1 MINLKCP
8 EPETT
13 PFFGDSVESSL
24 GAMNEVHT
32 QRGNQLEGN
41 IPPPPNKYAFESF
54 TFCTFS
60 HKVQIS
66 LSYSAKLCLQV

>member
-1 MINLKCP
+1 MIQINNVEFKLKMINLKCP

-41 IPPPPNKYAFESF
+41 IPPPPPQQ
-54 TFCTFS
+54 
-60 HKVQIS
+60 V
-66 LSYSAKLCLQV
+66 CL

>member
-1 MINLKCP
+1 MIQINNVEFKLKMINLKCP

-41 IPPPPNKYAFESF
+41 IPPPQQ
-54 TFCTFS
+54 
-60 HKVQIS
+60 V
-66 LSYSAKLCLQV
+66 CLWKFYILHILT